1 MITERS
7 WILIS
12 YLLGSIPSGFLIAK
26 AYGKNVLEIGWRKTS
41 GSNVF
46 RNVGKSAGILTA
58 LLDILKGYL
67 AVFGA
72 QKLGFSPSVQAFSG
86 LAAIIGHNWS
96 IFIKF
101 AGGRGIGTFFG
112 CLLAFSP
119 KITGLSFILFL
130 IPTIV
135 WNTSIGTLVFLAAA
149 IIFSF
154 SFNQFQTAGFF
165 TTLSLIPIFIKRLSP
180 VKEIFGA
187 KEKFTLFRN
196 RILFDNDKAL
206 YSLRIN
212 TVLQRIEDNK
222 ILRFLGNAILLPP
235 KIGWKVA
242 EFGVKAGV
250 SAVKKPLEF
259 IFGTPEKVV
268 TEIKPEDLKE
278 MMKAA
283 AQKIVQYQEDINKIN
298 VFPVA
303 DKDTGYNL
311 AATLLGV
318 EGAIASKKYNS
329 FSELAKDIKEG
340 AMINARGNAGM
351 IYTGYLMGFLNKI
364 KDLKAI
370 GGSNLSS
377 AMKKGKDAAFQAI
390 LNPVEGTILD
400 VIGAA
405 AEKTSEMA
413 RHQKE
418 KNIIKIL
425 EEALLSSQLAL
436 NETKNKLEVL
446 KQNDVVD
453 AGGLGFV
460 KILEA
465 WTESLKGKTI
475 EARKD
480 LETSVKSLFQNNRT
494 GEKSD
499 YIYEAVFIINK
510 EGAQTE
516 KLKGDLALLGGSI
529 EVIESEDKV
538 KIHIHTDS
546 TEKVKK
552 ALEGFSILD
561 WREEKLDIQKEKA
574 IIKKPLGLVVGETAN
589 LPREFLERNRIENV
603 LFKITFPDGEPAS
616 PENFYEKLKKAK
628 KLPTTSAPTFNDYF
642 YYYKIALEKFEK
654 ILVLTL
660 PSKLS
665 GAYSQARIARSIF
678 KKPDK
683 LNIFVF
689 DSFTTEVAEGLIAT
703 RAQELIS
710 QGKKAEEII
719 EDLKTFCP
727 KVNLIGLISDIKYV
741 VRGGRFR
748 MPKIF
753 IPLVS
758 LIQKTGIRLLFS
770 LEQGKIKLLGIRVGN
785 NLAEILAKEVERRIG
800 KKEAVVAIAHAS
812 IPAAAKEMREILE
825 KNPNI
830 KVLFSSLLTPATG
843 VHAGP
848 GVLIA
853 GFYIIDPP
861 PTLRL
866 R

>member
-46 RNVGKSAGILTA
+46 RNVGKLAGVLTA

-112 CLLAFSP
+112 CLLAFSS
-119 KITGLSFILFL
+119 KIAGLAFILFL
-130 IPTIV
+130 IPAIV
-135 WNTSIGTLVFLAAA
+135 WNTSIGTLVFLAAT

-154 SFNQFQTAGFF
+154 SFNQFETAGLFA
-165 TTLSLIPIFIKRLSP
+165 TLSLVPILIKRLSP
-180 VKEIFGA
+180 VKEIFQA
-187 KEKFTLFRN
+187 KEKFILFRN

-222 ILRFLGNAILLPP
+222 ILKFLGNAILLPP

-318 EGAIASKKYNS
+318 EGAIAQKKYNS

-364 KDLKAI
+364 KDLKVI
-370 GGSNLSS
+370 DGSNLSS
-377 AMKKGKDAAFQAI
+377 AMRKGKDAAYLAI

-405 AEKTSEMA
+405 ARKTSEMA
-413 RHQKE
+413 RDRKE

-425 EEALLSSQLAL
+425 EEALVSSQLAL

-465 WTESLKGKTI
+465 WIESLKGKAI

-480 LETSVKSLFQNNRT
+480 LEASVGSLFLNNIT

-499 YIYEAVFIINK
+499 YSHEAVFIIDK
-510 EGAQTE
+510 EGVQIE
-516 KLKGDLALLGGSI
+516 KLKEDLAFLGGSI
-529 EVIESEDKV
+529 EVIESENKV
-538 KIHIHTDS
+538 KVHVHTDS
-546 TEKVKK
+546 TEKVKT
-552 ALEGFSILD
+552 ALKDFSVLD
-561 WREEKLDIQKEKA
+561 WQEEKLNIQKEKA

-589 LPREFLERNRIENV
+589 LPREFLERNQIECV
-603 LFKITFPDGEPAS
+603 LFKIVFPDGETVS
-616 PENFYEKLKKAK
+616 SENFYEKIKKAK

-642 YYYKIALEKFEK
+642 YHYKRALEKFEK

-689 DSFTTEVAEGLIAT
+689 DSFTTEVAEGLIAIK
-703 RAQELIS
+703 AQELIS
-710 QGKKAEEII
+710 QGKKVEEII
-719 EDLKTFCP
+719 EELKIFCP
-727 KVNLIGLISDIKYV
+727 KVILIGLIPDIKYV
-741 VRGGRFR
+741 VRGGRFK

-758 LIQKTGIRLLFS
+758 LIQKTGIRLLFG
-770 LEQGKIKLLGIRVGN
+770 LEQGKVRLLGIRVGN

-800 KKEAVVAIAHAS
+800 RKEAVAAIAHAS
-812 IPAAAKEMREILE
+812 IPTAAKEMREVLE
-825 KNPNI
+825 KNPKI
-830 KVLFSSLLTPATG
+830 KVLFSSLATPAVG

-853 GFYIIDPP
+853 GFYLIDPSHILP
-861 PTLRL
+861 
-866 R
+866 